1 MSQSE
6 SPRSLLELL
15 AAAPASR
22 PAVVLPEAGIRVSY
36 GSLRAQVARTADAFA
51 AAGIGRQDRVAI
63 VLPNG
68 LPLIVCFLAAAVAG
82 TAAPL
87 NPGYRQEEFGF
98 SLTDTDAR
106 LLVLPPDGGEEAR
119 RAAGG
124 RIPVL
129 TAALGTTGEV
139 EIGGRA
145 GGRSAGAPSPDD
157 VALVLHTSGD
167 RKSVV

>member
-1 MSQSE
+1 MKYLHSGVTVRDLE
-6 SPRSLLELL
+6 RSRRFYGDLLGLKEVD
-15 AAAPASR
+15 R
-22 PAVVLPEAGIRVSY
+22 PDLGFPGAWYEIRVSY
-36 GSLRAQVARTADAFA
+36 GSLRAQVALTADAFA
-51 AAGIGRQDRVAI
+51 AAGIGRGDRVAI

-98 SLTDTDAR
+98 YLADTDAR
-106 LLVLPPDGGEEAR
+106 LLVVAPDGREEAR

-129 TAALGTTGEV
+129 TAALGATGEV
-139 EIGGRA
+139 QI
-145 GGRSAGAPSPDD
+145 
-157 VALVLHTSGD
+157 
-167 RKSVV
+167 

>member
-1 MSQSE
+1 MSQPE

-68 LPLIVCFLAAAVAG
+68 LPLIVCFLAVAVAG
-82 TAAPL
+82 AAAPPHPRPPPEGVGL
-87 NPGYRQEEFGF
+87 SP
-98 SLTDTDAR
+98 THPDAR
-106 LLVLPPDGGEEAR
+106 
-119 RAAGG
+119 
-124 RIPVL
+124 
-129 TAALGTTGEV
+129 
-139 EIGGRA
+139 
-145 GGRSAGAPSPDD
+145 
-157 VALVLHTSGD
+157 
-167 RKSVV
+167 

>member
-1 MSQSE
+1 MSQPE
-6 SPRSLLELL
+6 SPRSLLELV

-22 PAVVLPEAGIRVSY
+22 PAVVLPEAGIRVGY

-87 NPGYRQEEFGF
+87 NPGYRREEFGF

-106 LLVLPPDGGEEAR
+106 LLVVPPDGGEEAR

-124 RIPVL
+124 GDPPLPPAPRP
-129 TAALGTTGEV
+129 
-139 EIGGRA
+139 A
-145 GGRSAGAPSPDD
+145 GGG
-157 VALVLHTSGD
+157 
-167 RKSVV
+167 